1 MSYLRKDAL
10 QEKAVKY
17 LEAVDLLPKRVRDK
31 VNDYLGGDAPDYV
44 FDFVEKMRL
53 ELVSTKVGVVL
64 ASTGST
70 TPYESLF
77 FPFLFS
83 DELRVSVSRDY
94 EDKESLGKF
103 LKKLGIQEFNRETFV
118 FEDLDSLILYGS
130 HEVFDFYQEKFH
142 GKIAFYGPALSV
154 AYVTPEDLK
163 DVKVIEGLA
172 EDVSVEGGSG
182 CLNTKIIVSDAPL
195 MEFVPVAGSFSHPW
209 KGEDNAIVRAIT
221 TGVEV
226 SGRFPFFSSR
236 QIFPLPGTSALAIPT
251 LSVHDGPYHDFN
263 PEWVSTLSIS
273 SEERLKDEVVL
284 KILEKWKPTRICLI
298 GESQEP
304 TTDWAHDGAIEPFNF
319 SIFRNSQL
327 GASK

>member
-10 QEKAVKY
+10 QEKATKY

-103 LKKLGIQEFNRETFV
+103 LEKLGIQEFNRETFV

-130 HEVFDFYQEKFH
+130 HEVLDFYQEKFH

-154 AYVTPEDLK
+154 AYVTPEDLR

-195 MEFVPVAGSFSHPW
+195 TEFVPVAGSFSHPW
-209 KGEDNAIVRAIT
+209 KGEDNAIVKAIT

-226 SGRFPFFSSR
+226 SGHFPFFSSR
-236 QIFPLPGTSALAIPT
+236 QIFPLPGTSALVVPT
-251 LSVHDGPYHDFN
+251 LSVNEGFYHDFN
-263 PEWVSTLSIS
+263 PEWVSTLSIA

-304 TTDWAHDGAIEPFNF
+304 TTDWAHDGAVEPFNF

-327 GASK
+327 GVSK